1 MPADTS
7 TYEVIAVR
15 YGTRTGSKA
24 EIYLNYS
31 TYGEPD
37 EPLGMDYYCWVARN
51 ATRTV
56 VIDTGF
62 GPEGGARRRRTT
74 LVPPIAALARLGIDA
89 AAVRQVIVT
98 HAHYDHIGN
107 LAAFPAAEVIIARRE
122 FEFWTGPYAR
132 RQQFAWSTE
141 TAELAHLNDIH
152 RQGRLTAVDGA
163 YQVAPGIELVT
174 VGGHTPGQVIVLVA
188 TSGARGE
195 YGQAVLAS
203 DAVHYYEEIERD
215 RPFAFVA
222 DLEAMYRGF
231 DLLKEITAEPG
242 RVLVPGH
249 DPAVMGRF
257 APLAGVPLAGV
268 PLAGVPAD
276 GVPADDAGAGFA
288 VRVG

>member
-1 MPADTS
+1 MSADT

-15 YGTRTGSKA
+15 YGTRTGSKD
-24 EIYLNYS
+24 EIFLNYQ

-37 EPLGMDYYCWVARN
+37 EPLEMDYYCWVARN
-51 ATRTV
+51 AARTV

-74 LVPPIAALARLGIDA
+74 LVRPVEALARLGMDA

-107 LAAFPAAEVIIARRE
+107 LAAFPVAEVLIARRE

-141 TAELAHLNDIH
+141 PAELSHLDDVR
-152 RQGRLTAVDGA
+152 RQGRLTAVGTVTHP
-163 YQVAPGIELVT
+163 VAPGIEMVT
-174 VGGHTPGQVIVLVA
+174 VGGHTPGQAIVLVA
-188 TSGARGE
+188 TEGG
-195 YGQAVLAS
+195 GQAVLAS

-222 DLEAMYRGF
+222 DLEAMYRAF
-231 DLLKEITAEPG
+231 DLLTEITAESG

-249 DPAVMGRF
+249 DPEVMRRF
-257 APLAGVPLAGV
+257 APLDGADAGADAG
-268 PLAGVPAD
+268 
-276 GVPADDAGAGFA
+276 GAGFA

>member
-1 MPADTS
+1 MAPDA

-24 EIYLNYS
+24 EIYLNYP

-37 EPLGMDYYCWVARN
+37 EPLGMDYYFWVARN

-56 VIDTGF
+56 IVDTGF

-74 LVPPIAALARLGIDA
+74 LTPPVAALTGLGIDA
-89 AAVRQVIVT
+89 ATAPQVIVT

-107 LAAFPAAEVIIARRE
+107 LASFPAAEVIMARRE
-122 FEFWTGPYAR
+122 FEFWTGPYGR

-141 TAELAHLNDIH
+141 AAEIAHLDDV
-152 RQGRLTAVDGA
+152 RKQGRLTLVDAA
-163 YQVAPGIELVT
+163 YQVAPGIEVVP

-188 TSGARGE
+188 TEG
-195 YGQAVLAS
+195 GQAVLAS
-203 DAVHYYEEIERD
+203 DAAHYYEELERD

-231 DLLKEITAEPG
+231 DLLTEIIAESG

-249 DPAVMGRF
+249 DPQVMARF
-257 APLAGVPLAGV
+257 AAIEG
-268 PLAGVPAD
+268 AD
-276 GVPADDAGAGFA
+276 A
-288 VRVG
+288 VRIDRRIV

>member
-1 MPADTS
+1 MSADT

-15 YGTRTGSKA
+15 YGTRTSTKA

-74 LVPPIAALARLGIDA
+74 LVPPVAALARLGIDA
-89 AAVRQVIVT
+89 ATVRQVIVT

-141 TAELAHLNDIH
+141 SAELAHLNDVH
-152 RQGRLTAVDGA
+152 RQGRLTAVEGTYA
-163 YQVAPGIELVT
+163 VAPGIELLT
-174 VGGHTPGQVIVLVA
+174 VGGHTPGQVILLVA
-188 TSGARGE
+188 VEGG
-195 YGQAVLAS
+195 GQAVLAS

-249 DPAVMGRF
+249 DPEVMGRF
-257 APLAGVPLAGV
+257 APLDGVPL
-268 PLAGVPAD
+268 D
-276 GVPADDAGAGFA
+276 GAPAGFA

>member
-1 MPADTS
+1 MSADT

-15 YGTRTGSKA
+15 YGTRTASKA
-24 EIYLNYS
+24 EVYLNYS

-37 EPLGMDYYCWVARN
+37 EPLRMDYYCWVARN

-62 GPEGGARRRRTT
+62 GPVGGARRRRTT
-74 LVPPIAALARLGIDA
+74 LVPPVAALARLGVDA
-89 AAVRQVIVT
+89 ANVRQVIVT

-122 FEFWTGPYAR
+122 FDFWTGPYAR

-141 TAELAHLNDIH
+141 AAELAYLSDID
-152 RQGRLTAVDGA
+152 RQGRLTAVADAA
-163 YQVAPGIELVT
+163 YRVAPGIDLLT

-188 TSGARGE
+188 VAGG
-195 YGQAVLAS
+195 GQAVLAS

-231 DLLKEITAEPG
+231 DLLKEIIGEPG
-242 RVLVPGH
+242 RLLVPGH
-249 DPAVMGRF
+249 DPEVMGRF
-257 APLAGVPLAGV
+257 APLAGAPTGL
-268 PLAGVPAD
+268 
-276 GVPADDAGAGFA
+276 A

>member
-1 MPADTS
+1 MLDEATAERGAGPMS
-7 TYEVIAVR
+7 ETYEVFAVR
-15 YGTRTGSKA
+15 YGTRTGAKA
-24 EIYLNYS
+24 EIYLNYQ

-74 LVPPIAALARLGIDA
+74 LIKPVEALARLGVDA
-89 AAVRQVIVT
+89 ATAPQVIVT

-107 LAAFPAAEVIIARRE
+107 LAAFPAAEVIMARRE
-122 FEFWTGPYAR
+122 FEFWTGPYGR
-132 RQQFAWSTE
+132 RRQFAWSTE
-141 TAELAHLNDIH
+141 TAEIAHLDEVRH
-152 RQGRLTAVDGA
+152 QGRLTLVDAVST
-163 YQVAPGIELVT
+163 VAPGIEVVP
-174 VGGHTPGQVIVLVA
+174 VGGHTPGQLIVLVA
-188 TSGARGE
+188 TEG
-195 YGQAVLAS
+195 GQAVLAS
-203 DAVHYYEEIERD
+203 DSAHYYEEVEQD

-231 DLLKEITAEPG
+231 DLLKEITEESG

-249 DPAVMGRF
+249 DPDVMRRF
-257 APLAGVPLAGV
+257 AALGGI
-268 PLAGVPAD
+268 
-276 GVPADDAGAGFA
+276 DAGLA

>member
-1 MPADTS
+1 VDEATVEREPMAETDQAR
-7 TYEVIAVR
+7 YEVIAVR

-24 EIYLNYS
+24 EIYLNYP

-37 EPLGMDYYCWVARN
+37 EPLGMDYYFWVARN
-51 ATRTV
+51 AARTV

-74 LVPPIAALARLGIDA
+74 LVEPVTALARLGVEA
-89 AAVRQVIVT
+89 ATAPQVIVT

-107 LAAFPAAEVIIARRE
+107 LAAFQAAEVIMARRE
-122 FEFWTGPYAR
+122 YEFWTGPYGR

-141 TAELAHLNDIH
+141 ATETAHLKDIR
-152 RQGRLTAVDGA
+152 RQGRLTPLDAA
-163 YQVAPGIELVT
+163 TTVAPGIEVIP

-188 TSGARGE
+188 TES
-195 YGQAVLAS
+195 GQAVLAS
-203 DAVHYYEEIERD
+203 DAAHYYEEIERD

-231 DLLKEITAEPG
+231 DLLKEITAESG

-249 DPAVMGRF
+249 DPQVMARF
-257 APLAGVPLAGV
+257 APL
-268 PLAGVPAD
+268 D
-276 GVPADDAGAGFA
+276 GVDAGLA